1 MPCTSACRAAATVPP
16 TANLTAQIFGRA
28 SLGQLYGWI
37 FFSHMCGA
45 ALAAFA
51 GGYAHTVLGDYHLM
65 FISAALMGFVAVG
78 LALRIGPAHG
88 LMPST
93 AELATPA
100 AV

>member
-1 MPCTSACRAAATVPP
+1 MPP

-78 LALRIGPAHG
+78 LALRIGPARDVVQSG
-88 LMPST
+88 S
-93 AELATPA
+93 ELATPA

>member
-1 MPCTSACRAAATVPP
+1 MGRWDRAV
-16 TANLTAQIFGRA
+16 I
-28 SLGQLYGWI
+28 SLAVSI
-37 FFSHMCGA
+37 

-88 LMPST
+88 LKPST

-100 AV
+100 SV

>member
-1 MPCTSACRAAATVPP
+1 
-16 TANLTAQIFGRA
+16 
-28 SLGQLYGWI
+28 
-37 FFSHMCGA
+37 MCGA

-78 LALRIGPAHG
+78 LALRIGPTRDVVHSG
-88 LMPST
+88 S
-93 AELATPA
+93 ELATPA